1 MKAAVLHHN
10 DTPLRIDDLEIE
22 PPKAGEVAIR
32 VAASGVCHSDLS
44 VVRGI
49 VQTPLP
55 IVLGHEAAG
64 IVEAVG
70 EGVTHLRP
78 GDHVIA
84 TLTPCCG
91 ECPMCREEK
100 PFLCEKTRLTMGQGA
115 MPDGTTRLRHAGAA
129 VHQFCAVSSFAERSV
144 IPAGA
149 LVKIDDDVPLDV
161 VCLIGCAVT
170 TGVGAVLNTA
180 KVERGASVA
189 VIGCGGVGLSIVQG
203 ARIAGADPIIAVD
216 PVEEKRTLAR
226 SLGATHAIDPAA
238 GDVVKQIRR
247 VTGSGVAYAFEAI
260 GNVEVMAQAW
270 GCLRPSGVAVIV
282 GVSRPNEEIKLRA
295 GGLLQ
300 QKAIMGSVYGSAVP
314 QRDVPRLVDLYR
326 KGELRLEPMI
336 TRRIRLEQVN
346 EAFDAM
352 SRGEGARS
360 VIRFD

>member
-1 MKAAVLHHN
+1 
-10 DTPLRIDDLEIE
+10 
-22 PPKAGEVAIR
+22 
-32 VAASGVCHSDLS
+32 
-44 VVRGI
+44 
-49 VQTPLP
+49 
-55 IVLGHEAAG
+55 
-64 IVEAVG
+64 
-70 EGVTHLRP
+70 
-78 GDHVIA
+78 
-84 TLTPCCG
+84 
-91 ECPMCREEK
+91 
-100 PFLCEKTRLTMGQGA
+100 
-115 MPDGTTRLRHAGAA
+115 
-129 VHQFCAVSSFAERSV
+129 
-144 IPAGA
+144 
-149 LVKIDDDVPLDV
+149 
-161 VCLIGCAVT
+161 
-170 TGVGAVLNTA
+170 
-180 KVERGASVA
+180 VA

-282 GVSRPNEEIKLRA
+282 GVSRPNDEVKLRA

-300 QKAIMGSVYGSAVP
+300 QKAFMGSVYGSAVP